1 MNEEKENFLKYLKFE
16 KRYSQLTISSYKR
29 EIENFIDY
37 LKQEDVESLEE
48 VDDVIVRGYVM
59 SLSKKELSH
68 TTINHYLSSLRSFF
82 KYLLRHQVVKENPFA
97 LVSSL
102 KQNIRNPDF
111 LYEDEM
117 MGLLD
122 SIETDTLLG
131 VRNKALLE
139 LMYASGLRC
148 SEVVNLTLSH
158 IDFDEQMLNIIGK
171 GSKQRYVPFHDY
183 AKDWLI
189 DYIEGARMELMAAH
203 HQNHDFVFV
212 NRLGG
217 PLTNR
222 GVEKIIDQ
230 VMKHYDPL
238 KKIHPHTIRHSFATH
253 LLNAGMDI
261 RVVQELLGHSHLS
274 TTQVYTH
281 ITNDHLKEVYDAAC
295 PRAAIDELK
304 KGEKSKENTVDGKKN
319 K

>member
-158 IDFDEQMLNIIGK
+158 IDFDEQMLNIACYIK
-171 GSKQRYVPFHDY
+171 SINGSKISIMKAYNYICELDAVSFTNFGNYMADIDFGVKPYFEVPCDCTN
-183 AKDWLI
+183 KVI
-189 DYIEGARMELMAAH
+189 
-203 HQNHDFVFV
+203 V
-212 NRLGG
+212 
-217 PLTNR
+217 PL
-222 GVEKIIDQ
+222 
-230 VMKHYDPL
+230 
-238 KKIHPHTIRHSFATH
+238 S
-253 LLNAGMDI
+253 
-261 RVVQELLGHSHLS
+261 LS
-274 TTQVYTH
+274 PEYFMPK
-281 ITNDHLKEVYDAAC
+281 ITNK
-295 PRAAIDELK
+295 
-304 KGEKSKENTVDGKKN
+304 
-319 K
+319 

>member
-1 MNEEKENFLKYLKFE
+1 MNKEKQDFLKYLKFE
-16 KRYSQLTISSYKR
+16 KRYSKLTIASYQR
-29 EIENFIDY
+29 EIEAFISY
-37 LKQEDVESLEE
+37 LTREEVEGFDE
-48 VDDVIVRGYVM
+48 VDDLIVRGFVM
-59 SLSKKELSH
+59 DLSKRKLTH
-68 TTINHYLSSLRSFF
+68 ATINHYLSSLRSFF
-82 KYLLRHQVVKENPFA
+82 KYLLRQKKVKDNPFT
-97 LVSSL
+97 LVTSL
-102 KQNIRNPDF
+102 KQAKRNPDF

-122 SIETDTLLG
+122 SIETDSLLG

-158 IDFDEQMLNIIGK
+158 IDFDGQMLNIIGK
-171 GSKQRYVPFHDY
+171 GSKQRYVPFHNY
-183 AKDWLI
+183 AKEWLI
-189 DYIEGARMELMAAH
+189 EYIGTPRSELMAAH

-222 GVEKIIDQ
+222 GVERIIDQ
-230 VMKHYDPL
+230 VMAHYDPL
-238 KKIHPHTIRHSFATH
+238 RKIHPHTIRHSFATH

-281 ITNDHLKEVYDAAC
+281 ITKDHLKKVYDASC
-295 PRAAIDELK
+295 PRAALDAREK
-304 KGEKSKENTVDGKKN
+304 DEKSPENTVDGKQN